1 MDNEHNNININGGG
15 NIGANELVYNV
26 DDNLGIYSGGF
37 SVNSMLMKAG
47 ISPIV
52 TYNSPKNQSG
62 GGSDELKKVSDLFE
76 SLVVPNWALHFGR
89 GINSKAY
96 HDFNNSLGIDSD
108 SDSDS
113 TSTSSSDSDNDSKT
127 TSNVIEDSLYNKLL
141 SMVEMEKEVKKKKK
155 TRRLITKN
163 GKKTKKHK

>member
-1 MDNEHNNININGGG
+1 MDNEDNNINMNAGG

-52 TYNSPKNQSG
+52 TYNTPKNQSG

-89 GINSKAY
+89 GINSY
-96 HDFNNSLGIDSD
+96 DFNNSLGIDSD
-108 SDSDS
+108 SDSSSDF
-113 TSTSSSDSDNDSKT
+113 SSDSDNDSKT